1 MTKNIID
8 VLALAGNGRN
18 KGDPVMITEDDVKR
32 LNYRTAIAMMHKLLT
47 CDREILVPTRVARYT
62 EVELAKELGMT
73 PEGVRLFKKEYWR
86 KVRSETAL
94 KLVTLYLNTK
104 FYEKK

>member
-18 KGDPVMITEDDVKR
+18 KRGSVEITEDDAKLL
-32 LNYRTAIAMMHKLLT
+32 LNYRTATALMHKLLT
-47 CDREILVPTRVARYT
+47 CDREVLVPTRVARYT
-62 EVELAKELGMT
+62 EVELARELEVM
-73 PEGVRLFKKEYWR
+73 PEDIGLFKKAYWR
-86 KVRSETAL
+86 KVRSKVAL

-104 FYEKK
+104 FYEN